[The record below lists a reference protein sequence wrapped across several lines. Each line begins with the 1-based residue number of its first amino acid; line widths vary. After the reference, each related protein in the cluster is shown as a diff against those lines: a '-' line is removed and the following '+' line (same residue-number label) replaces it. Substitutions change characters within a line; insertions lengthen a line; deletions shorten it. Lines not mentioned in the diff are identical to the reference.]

1 MDLCFI
7 VLSATPRCV
16 RHYSPMDLERSEL
29 RPFGDARKIVDIYK
43 CPVPDCA
50 VKYSMA
56 LGGFGIFDGQETFVL
71 IEEKK

>member
-1 MDLCFI
+1 
-7 VLSATPRCV
+7 
-16 RHYSPMDLERSEL
+16 MDLERSEL
-29 RPFGDARKIVDIYK
+29 RQFSNATKIVDIYK

-71 IEEKK
+71 IEREKMP

>member
-1 MDLCFI
+1 
-7 VLSATPRCV
+7 
-16 RHYSPMDLERSEL
+16 MDLERSEL
-29 RPFGDARKIVDIYK
+29 RHFSDATKIVDVYK

-56 LGGFGIFDGQETFVL
+56 LGGLGIFYGQETFVL